1 MTHPVVLLMRTL
13 APLPLP
19 LLRGLG
25 AALGHLLFWVAR
37 SRRHIALTNLAL
49 CFPDW
54 SPAKR
59 KRVARRTFVR
69 FCQAALDRAWVW
81 HGPEDVMRSRVRIT
95 GAVDD
100 ITRPGAVIVFAPH
113 FYGLD
118 AGGSGILQQLDPP
131 ACSIYS
137 TQSNPAID
145 AWMRAGRTRFGHLT
159 LLSRTEGVRGVVRTL
174 RQGKG
179 LYLLPDM
186 DFGPEESIFVPFFG
200 VPAATVPSVAR
211 FAKLGNAR
219 VVPVVT
225 RMTRSGYEV
234 QVHPAW
240 QHYPTDDVVAD
251 TAYMN
256 TQLEGYVRQA
266 PEEYYWVHRRFKTRP
281 PGVPPVY

>member
-54 SPAKR
+54 SPAQR
-59 KRVARRTFVR
+59 RHVARRTFVR

-81 HGPEDVMRSRVRIT
+81 HGPEDVVRARVRIT

-186 DFGPEESIFVPFFG
+186 DFGPEESVFVPFFG

-225 RMTRSGYEV
+225 RMTRTGYEV

-240 QHYPTDDVVAD
+240 QHYPTDDLVAD

-256 TQLEGYVRQA
+256 AQLEGYIRQA

-281 PGVPPVY
+281 PGVPSVY